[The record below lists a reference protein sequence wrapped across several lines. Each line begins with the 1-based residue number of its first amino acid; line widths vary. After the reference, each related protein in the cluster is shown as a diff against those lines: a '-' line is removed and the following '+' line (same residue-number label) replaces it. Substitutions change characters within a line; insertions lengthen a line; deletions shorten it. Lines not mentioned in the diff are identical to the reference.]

1 MPKRTNLFQEV
12 VGIVHRHLAEGLLVQ
27 ESEELVDRLDQDQ
40 REVDTT
46 IRAMVAGYELV
57 VSVEANARKRKADR
71 TWVEQHVA
79 KHQTLATNLLIL
91 VSEAGFTKPAL
102 GVAERAGALTVS
114 PETLEEANPDYL
126 IVTRLNSLWAKSSP
140 PDPRESRSHA
150 GGARRVSDSGA
161 NACGPRGTSDLS
173 RGRSRGGHV
182 TRGCAGIPP
191 DKSVP
196 DPPAT
201 ENFAISARIR
211 MQLSNWPS
219 TTPARVPAARAY
231 LSNGTA
237 RRRPRADSYSD
248 TRSRGRHFI
257 PRRRGSA
264 DAPKVW
270 PR

>member
-126 IVTRLNSLWAKSSP
+126 IVTRLNSLWAKAAHLTPAKVALMLEEQDGSVTQAPTPAVPEELPIYLEDGAAVGTLREVVRGFLQTNLFLILQQLGIRDISEDQDAIFELAID
-140 PDPRESRSHA
+140 DPGKGA
-150 GGARRVSDSGA
+150 GGKGLFVQRDGEDSRPEG
-161 NACGPRGTSDLS
+161 GPDEAS
-173 RGRSRGGHV
+173 
-182 TRGCAGIPP
+182 P
-191 DKSVP
+191 
-196 DPPAT
+196 
-201 ENFAISARIR
+201 
-211 MQLSNWPS
+211 
-219 TTPARVPAARAY
+219 
-231 LSNGTA
+231 
-237 RRRPRADSYSD
+237 
-248 TRSRGRHFI
+248 
-257 PRRRGSA
+257 
-264 DAPKVW
+264 
-270 PR
+270 